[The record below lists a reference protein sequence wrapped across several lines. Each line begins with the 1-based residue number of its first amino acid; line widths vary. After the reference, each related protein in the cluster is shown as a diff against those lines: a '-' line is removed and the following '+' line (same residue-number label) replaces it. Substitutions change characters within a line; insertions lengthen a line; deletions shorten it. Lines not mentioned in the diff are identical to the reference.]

1 LGSRGVGQ
9 PLWKV
14 SGAGTASLGAGF
26 NVRLSGVQTATSM
39 AFLELEEEERRDY
52 RRADIMGERLF
63 VTGLAPTVDDV
74 RLYLAFQNCGK
85 ILEAHVAKPGLGYVL
100 FEDIESADQA
110 VDKMDREQ
118 VGGRE
123 IKVKRARGFY
133 IRMEAEAR
141 RNAEKKQR
149 EREMLGAVLQNEI
162 ASRLRAAEEEHF
174 AAQGVSVGEH
184 LRSFDMMQTKKEILR
199 ELTQEAMNSRSVR
212 RRGGSPEGMDNTLSL
227 TGDRASFD
235 EVHEVV
241 GEQKE
246 SQGDYK
252 SQLADQER
260 IRKQAMMEIMVEGDK
275 LSKAE
280 RSQSL
285 DKTINMAQ
293 LIKERMDQIKRYEM
307 LCENK
312 ELLGNIT
319 FTAAAT
325 PNSRTL
331 VTDEK
336 LAEERAAESGVAY
349 SDGGSDS
356 EDDGEEIDVTDD
368 EVALINA
375 IDQTHL
381 EAQQRRLPSKVAS
394 PASAELSVHSD
405 GREDMQRGRTATR
418 EKKSEVDLTG
428 ILHMGDA
435 EFERL
440 YAPAGRSRA
449 GAAERGA
456 KRLAKAKA
464 ACKNQPGGS
473 QTSTAKVSSGGAA
486 EGKPKRK
493 RGRPPLTEDQK
504 KRKPAYVPTGRP
516 RGRPRK
522 NA

>member
-1 LGSRGVGQ
+1 MQDERGEDEGEARG
-9 PLWKV
+9 
-14 SGAGTASLGAGF
+14 GAGDDCVGG
-26 NVRLSGVQTATSM
+26 
-39 AFLELEEEERRDY
+39 D
-52 RRADIMGERLF
+52 RRAAAARDAQRRVEGPVGRDPRRRE
-63 VTGLAPTVDDV
+63 GHGPPGDLA
-74 RLYLAFQNCGK
+74 R
-85 ILEAHVAKPGLGYVL
+85 
-100 FEDIESADQA
+100 
-110 VDKMDREQ
+110 
-118 VGGRE
+118 
-123 IKVKRARGFY
+123 
-133 IRMEAEAR
+133 
-141 RNAEKKQR
+141 
-149 EREMLGAVLQNEI
+149 
-162 ASRLRAAEEEHF
+162 
-174 AAQGVSVGEH
+174 GEH
-184 LRSFDMMQTKKEILR
+184 LFGAR
-199 ELTQEAMNSRSVR
+199 
-212 RRGGSPEGMDNTLSL
+212 
-227 TGDRASFD
+227 
-235 EVHEVV
+235 
-241 GEQKE
+241 
-246 SQGDYK
+246 
-252 SQLADQER
+252 
-260 IRKQAMMEIMVEGDK
+260 
-275 LSKAE
+275 
-280 RSQSL
+280 
-285 DKTINMAQ
+285 
-293 LIKERMDQIKRYEM
+293 
-307 LCENK
+307 
-312 ELLGNIT
+312 
-319 FTAAAT
+319 
-325 PNSRTL
+325 
-331 VTDEK
+331 

-493 RGRPPLTEDQK
+493 RGRPPLTEEQK